1 MPQMHSPFIMMYFFF
16 IVMLLTFNRSECE
29 GILFADTINVSTPLT
44 DNSYDTLVSGGN
56 RFELGFFTPQG
67 SEKTY
72 VGIWYYN
79 KLNIPRTVVWVANRD
94 EPWVHPC
101 VGVFGIAD
109 DGNIKIWCDGDT
121 GVGVPV
127 STLDTSRSSN
137 RSLQLLDSGNLVL
150 VDGQHDKRL
159 WQSFDYPT
167 DTFLP
172 GMEMNDHTKLTCW
185 NSSTDPGVGY
195 YTFGRDQG
203 VYTILK
209 RTTVHWKSGEP
220 GPFPLLNNDLPSI
233 VAQIFLNP
241 DTGLN
246 QQNSQSVRNFI
257 TYHNNTRPS
266 SFYHN
271 SRILMNSSGEIQY
284 YNYSTDGGGKW
295 LLFWSAPQTW
305 CSVYDSCGKFGIC
318 NNLEDKPMCQCPPG
332 FTPTS
337 SEHWSNGEYSEGC
350 DRMESIKCN
359 QNQTDKFIKLTLA
372 RPGGQVLPFDQA
384 QKRADCQKECLDN
397 CKCEAYW
404 YTARN
409 ITDRDT
415 GKPAAKCWIWTA
427 QLENLHG
434 DYTDN
439 NKLYL
444 SLRVPSSAVDCNDRG
459 NNDSSAICAQEPVNT
474 LSHRFTKKSRRIYV
488 IVVTILGGVVLALC
502 CIYILY
508 RRKMKAKGRENRGRT
523 DRLMLFSNESERQV
537 NDLMMHENNQGSI
550 DVPFY
555 NLDVILSATDNF
567 SDANMLGRGGFG
579 PVYKGKFPG
588 GSEIAVKRLS
598 SFSGQGIE
606 EFRNEVILIAK
617 LQHRNLVR
625 LLGYCITEKEK
636 ILLYEYMPNRSLD
649 AFIFDQNNCLLLD
662 WNQRFNIILGIARGL
677 LYLHQDSRLRIIHR
691 DMKTS
696 NILLDEDM
704 NPKISDFGLAKIVEG
719 KETEASTNRVVG
731 TYGYMSPEYALD
743 GKFSIKSDV
752 FSFGVVMLEIIS
764 GKKNTGFYNPQQ
776 VLNLL
781 GYAWGLWIENKAIEL
796 VDPVVVESCEECEVM
811 KCINV
816 GLLCVQEDPNDRPS
830 MSTVVVMIGS
840 ENTTSLPNPTKPA
853 FVVRRHHSSTSSS
866 TSTKPA
872 TISTNLLTVSMEEGR

>member
-29 GILFADTINVSTPLT
+29 AILFTDTITVSTPLT
-44 DNSYDTLVSGGN
+44 DNSYGTLVSGGN
-56 RFELGFFTPQG
+56 RFELGFFTPEG
-67 SEKTY
+67 SEKRY
-72 VGIWYYN
+72 LGIWYYYN

-94 EPWVHPC
+94 EPLVDPC

-233 VAQIFLNP
+233 VAQIFLNS

-257 TYHNNTRPS
+257 TYPNNTRPP

-284 YNYSTDGGGKW
+284 YNDSTDGGGRW
-295 LLFWSAPQTW
+295 LWSAPQTR

-332 FTPTS
+332 FKPTS
-337 SEHWSNGEYSEGC
+337 SEDWRNREYSEGC
-350 DRMESIKCN
+350 ERMESIKCN
-359 QNQTDKFIKLTLA
+359 QNQTDKFMNLTLA
-372 RPGGQVLPFDQA
+372 RPGGQVLPFDRA
-384 QKRADCQKECLDN
+384 QKGADCQKECLDN

-404 YTARN
+404 YTDRN

-439 NKLYL
+439 NRLYL
-444 SLRVPSSAVDCNDRG
+444 SLRVS
-459 NNDSSAICAQEPVNT
+459 SSAIAMTEATTTRVQFVLKNLET
-474 LSHRFTKKSRRIYV
+474 LFRSDLRRSR
-488 IVVTILGGVVLALC
+488 
-502 CIYILY
+502 
-508 RRKMKAKGRENRGRT
+508 E
-523 DRLMLFSNESERQV
+523 
-537 NDLMMHENNQGSI
+537 
-550 DVPFY
+550 
-555 NLDVILSATDNF
+555 
-567 SDANMLGRGGFG
+567 
-579 PVYKGKFPG
+579 
-588 GSEIAVKRLS
+588 
-598 SFSGQGIE
+598 
-606 EFRNEVILIAK
+606 
-617 LQHRNLVR
+617 
-625 LLGYCITEKEK
+625 
-636 ILLYEYMPNRSLD
+636 EYM
-649 AFIFDQNNCLLLD
+649 
-662 WNQRFNIILGIARGL
+662 
-677 LYLHQDSRLRIIHR
+677 
-691 DMKTS
+691 
-696 NILLDEDM
+696 
-704 NPKISDFGLAKIVEG
+704 
-719 KETEASTNRVVG
+719 
-731 TYGYMSPEYALD
+731 
-743 GKFSIKSDV
+743 
-752 FSFGVVMLEIIS
+752 
-764 GKKNTGFYNPQQ
+764 
-776 VLNLL
+776 
-781 GYAWGLWIENKAIEL
+781 
-796 VDPVVVESCEECEVM
+796 
-811 KCINV
+811 
-816 GLLCVQEDPNDRPS
+816 
-830 MSTVVVMIGS
+830 
-840 ENTTSLPNPTKPA
+840 
-853 FVVRRHHSSTSSS
+853 
-866 TSTKPA
+866 
-872 TISTNLLTVSMEEGR
+872 

>member
-1 MPQMHSPFIMMYFFF
+1 
-16 IVMLLTFNRSECE
+16 
-29 GILFADTINVSTPLT
+29 
-44 DNSYDTLVSGGN
+44 
-56 RFELGFFTPQG
+56 
-67 SEKTY
+67 
-72 VGIWYYN
+72 
-79 KLNIPRTVVWVANRD
+79 
-94 EPWVHPC
+94 
-101 VGVFGIAD
+101 
-109 DGNIKIWCDGDT
+109 
-121 GVGVPV
+121 
-127 STLDTSRSSN
+127 
-137 RSLQLLDSGNLVL
+137 
-150 VDGQHDKRL
+150 
-159 WQSFDYPT
+159 
-167 DTFLP
+167 
-172 GMEMNDHTKLTCW
+172 MEMNDHTKLTCW

-444 SLRVPSSAVDCNDRG
+444 SLRVPSSAV
-459 NNDSSAICAQEPVNT
+459 
-474 LSHRFTKKSRRIYV
+474 
-488 IVVTILGGVVLALC
+488 
-502 CIYILY
+502 
-508 RRKMKAKGRENRGRT
+508 ENRGRT

-796 VDPVVVESCEECEVM
+796 VDPVVVESCEECEVI

-840 ENTTSLPNPTKPA
+840 ENTNSIPFPTKPA

-866 TSTKPA
+866 TSTKPD
-872 TISTNLLTVSMEEGR
+872 TISSNLLTVSTVEGR